1 MLTDG
6 EAIIAFSAGPPC
18 MCLLWLKSQPQQF
31 LPVSLLGKTG
41 KTVRSRRLTTAMR
54 KSNLNSM
61 LLTIINQKNR
71 IIALCNP
78 VYHHSRRVVRTG

>member
-1 MLTDG
+1 MLL
-6 EAIIAFSAGPPC
+6 PPA
-18 MCLLWLKSQPQQF
+18 LYVSLWLKSQPQQL

-61 LLTIINQKNR
+61 LLAIINQKNR
-71 IIALCNP
+71 IIALCDP
-78 VYHHSRRVVRTG
+78 VYHDARRVVRTG